1 MHKKNVGYSF
11 ISLSFSALFLGVYL
25 TNSVDSD
32 YNKTECVYT
41 HAGEAASASAWI
53 L

>member
-11 ISLSFSALFLGVYL
+11 ISLSFSALFPGVYL
-25 TNSVDSD
+25 TKSADSD
-32 YNKTECVYT
+32 YNNTECVYT
-41 HAGEAASASAWI
+41 HAGEATSASVWI